1 MVTASGT
8 TPETIGLG
16 TTEPPF
22 AVTPRPDTL
31 FAKRAERFRALSPG
45 HELRPYLEFLA
56 VVGDAQ
62 HALATSLPPP
72 PASAADQ
79 DRALAHGMPPLARR
93 DLATDPAAAALFD
106 ALIAAL
112 ARASLEAG
120 PRAAIKSLAAASP
133 EQRGELMGFVAEGE
147 FPVEALAESAIAAAA
162 LQVWFAAA
170 AATLDAN
177 RLKGVEEG
185 LCPACGGAPGA
196 SLVVGW
202 RGVSGSRYLV
212 CAFCATA
219 WNYVRVK
226 CSSCAA
232 TKGISYRRI
241 AEGRQD
247 SAAEVCEACG
257 CYAKH
262 LIQLDTPAIDAVADD
277 IASFGLDVLLRE
289 EGWRRASLNPFFL
302 G

>member
-1 MVTASGT
+1 MVTASGN

-16 TTEPPF
+16 SSTPPY
-22 AVTPRPDTL
+22 AVTPTPETL
-31 FAKRAERFRALSPG
+31 FAKRAERLRALAPG
-45 HELRPYLEFLA
+45 HELRAYLDFLA
-56 VVGDAQ
+56 GVADAQ
-62 HALATSLPPP
+62 GAIVASVIP
-72 PASAADQ
+72 PAAPSANLDM
-79 DRALAHGMPPLARR
+79 ALAHGMPPLARR
-93 DLATDPAAAALFD
+93 DLASDPAAAALLD
-106 ALIAAL
+106 RLVAAL
-112 ARASLEAG
+112 ARGPLEPG
-120 PRAAIKSLAAASP
+120 PRAAVDSLMAGTP
-133 EQRGELMGFVAEGE
+133 EQRAELLGLVAEGE
-147 FPVEALAESAIAAAA
+147 FPIEALAESAIAAAA

-170 AATLDAN
+170 AATLDAG
-177 RLKGVEEG
+177 RLKSVEEG
-185 LCPACGGAPGA
+185 VCPACGGAPVA

-202 RGVSGSRYLV
+202 RAVSGSRYLV

-226 CSSCAA
+226 CTGCAS

-241 AEGRQD
+241 VDGRQD
-247 SAAEVCEACG
+247 AAAEVCEACG

-262 LIQLDTPAIDAVADD
+262 LIQLDTPTIDPFADD